1 MDIRARFDDAATA
14 ALHLFADHLDAAL
27 AYCEDI
33 AGARCERTEAPAGA
47 GLRALSRRAKAFET
61 FAGAIRER
69 EIAVLLRL
77 QQARVR
83 ARELIGREARLDPV
97 LKLFLGGTA
106 ALADAA
112 ELMTIE
118 VERHAEAG
126 GSLAAYLRSRGVAT
140 SSLAAADDLT
150 PGEAFVFAGLV
161 PLSDL
166 MDRLAGT
173 LDKLDLMYGLYVD
186 AVASGLA
193 VPAEPVAAI
202 TDQTS
207 LEFAPLP
214 RAG

>member
-1 MDIRARFDDAATA
+1 MGRFDDAATA
-14 ALHLFADHLDAAL
+14 SLHLFADHLDAAL

-33 AGARCERTEAPAGA
+33 AGARCERTQAPAGT
-47 GLRALSRRAKAFET
+47 GLRALSRRARAFET

-69 EIAVLLRL
+69 EIAILLRL

-83 ARELIGREARLDPV
+83 ARELVGREARLDPV

-112 ELMTIE
+112 ELMT
-118 VERHAEAG
+118 VETQRHAEAG
-126 GSLAAYLRSRGVAT
+126 ASLAAYLRSRGLET

-150 PGEAFVFAGLV
+150 PGEAFLFAGLV
-161 PLSDL
+161 PLSVL

-173 LDKLDLMYGLYVD
+173 LDKLDLMYGLYTD

-193 VPAEPVAAI
+193 VPAEPATGAA
-202 TDQTS
+202 DQPS
-207 LEFAPLP
+207 LELGPQP
-214 RAG
+214 RVAV